1 MKKKYKNNI
10 FLDAFAGEKL
20 KRPPVWMMR
29 QAGRYLPDFRKLREK
44 YSFFERVETP
54 ELAAE
59 ITIMPV
65 KQIGV
70 DVAILFSDIL
80 VVPQALD
87 FKIEISEE
95 KGPQILNSINT
106 PEDALK
112 LKTTDI
118 EDRLHYVFEALA
130 LSKKELNN
138 EVPIIGFAGAP
149 WTIFCYLVEGG
160 GSKTFDKAKAFCF
173 QYPEASH
180 HALQVLT
187 TATISYLRKKV
198 HYGADVIQIF
208 DSWASL
214 LSPGDYHQFS
224 FPYIKQIVEALKE
237 KTNVIVFPKGCW
249 YNLDEFT
256 KIGVHAIG
264 LDWLVNAGFARS
276 ATNNKIILQGNYDPA
291 RLLSP
296 IMEIKRQTI
305 QMIKEFGVQ
314 KYIANLGHG
323 ILPNTPVDHAKAFV
337 DTVKEF
343 AET

>member
-10 FLDAFAGEKL
+10 FLDAFANQKL

-87 FKIEISEE
+87 FKIEISEG
-95 KGPQILNSINT
+95 KGPRIINSINT

-112 LKTTDI
+112 LRTTDI
-118 EDRLHYVFEALA
+118 EDRLHYVFEALE
-130 LSKKELNN
+130 LSKKELND

-149 WTIFCYLVEGG
+149 WTIFCYLVEGR

-187 TATISYLRKKV
+187 TATISYLKKKV
-198 HYGADVIQIF
+198 HYGADAIQIF
-208 DSWASL
+208 DSWASV
-214 LSPGDYHQFS
+214 LSPEDYHQFS
-224 FPYIKQIVEALKE
+224 FPYIRQIVEALKE
-237 KTNVIVFPKGCW
+237 ETNVIVFPKGCW
-249 YNLDEFT
+249 YNLDQFT